1 MSGILFHYADD
12 SFSNDEFVQTIR
24 TSLIGKQTIIDS
36 RCVNRVHLG
45 LVSTPGSSA
54 SVAVCEVNGLFV
66 YVDGY
71 FVDGF
76 ETQESSAS
84 WFLTKFL
91 ENGESCISELNGSFN
106 VLVQDLNSG
115 DVLLVTDRYGTRPL
129 FYAAQS
135 NELSVAYRAELL
147 VQFGAVEKQLNQHM
161 IANMLSHSRVWFSDQ
176 TFYHGV
182 SLVPAK
188 SIVKWSRGK
197 GISIASY
204 STTPLFDGEKPSAV
218 GLAKIFKDVISDF
231 SLISNVGLSLSGG
244 LDSRI
249 LLAAGFKGPTF
260 TWGYRKENDEIKL
273 AEDCAKAT
281 DNPWDFV
288 HLNPE
293 SFLDC
298 SGKGDALRE
307 GLDLFVQSYA
317 LESYPQVVEQGVTGL
332 ITGLALD
339 FTMAGS
345 YTPKEYENLSVDD
358 VVTYAHAKIEYFNS
372 AQREELIKSA
382 ELKEAVKDVESFI
395 FDSLVNGFE
404 RDGGIKSLQNFFEEY
419 RVRRWIFQRQL
430 WQRAFV
436 EDYIPTYDNRL
447 VDYLSL
453 FTLEQRANHKLFK
466 DVLAELSASLSEIPY
481 QGTNL
486 PPKAPIEFWEEGT
499 RLEEQK
505 EKLARTVFYETKG
518 EVFVPYNRYYSNFDE
533 WFRVDLK
540 WQETTEKLLFSE
552 ETRITQFVNQDVVAR
567 MFEEQ
572 KSGKKTHFGRLLI
585 LISLEKTLRTFN
597 S

>member
-1 MSGILFHYADD
+1 M
-12 SFSNDEFVQTIR
+12 
-24 TSLIGKQTIIDS
+24 
-36 RCVNRVHLG
+36 
-45 LVSTPGSSA
+45 
-54 SVAVCEVNGLFV
+54 
-66 YVDGY
+66 
-71 FVDGF
+71 
-76 ETQESSAS
+76 
-84 WFLTKFL
+84 
-91 ENGESCISELNGSFN
+91 
-106 VLVQDLNSG
+106 
-115 DVLLVTDRYGTRPL
+115 
-129 FYAAQS
+129 
-135 NELSVAYRAELL
+135 
-147 VQFGAVEKQLNQHM
+147 
-161 IANMLSHSRVWFSDQ
+161 
-176 TFYHGV
+176 
-182 SLVPAK
+182 
-188 SIVKWSRGK
+188 
-197 GISIASY
+197 ASY
-204 STTPLFDGEKPSAV
+204 STTPLFHGEKPSAA
-218 GLAKIFKDVISDF
+218 GLAKVFKDVISDF
-231 SLISNVGLSLSGG
+231 SLVPNVGLSLSGG

-249 LLAAGFKGPTF
+249 LLAAGFKGSTF

-273 AEDCAKAT
+273 AEECAKAT
-281 DNPWDFV
+281 GNPWNFV

-345 YTPKEYENLSVDD
+345 YTPKEYDNLSEDD
-358 VVTYAHAKIEYFNS
+358 VVAYAQGKIEYFDS
-372 AQREELIKSA
+372 AQREELITSEK
-382 ELKEAVKDVESFI
+382 LKEAVKDVESFI
-395 FDSLVNGFE
+395 FDSLIKGFE
-404 RDGGIKSLQNFFEEY
+404 RDGGIKSIQNFFEEH

-453 FTLEQRANHKLFK
+453 FSLEQRANHKLFK
-466 DVLAELSASLSEIPY
+466 DVLAELSLSLSEIPY

-486 PPKAPIEFWEEGT
+486 PPKTPIEFWGEGT

-533 WFRVDLK
+533 WFRVDLN
-540 WQETTEKLLFSE
+540 WQETAKTLLFSE
-552 ETRITQFVNQDVVAR
+552 ETLITQFVNQDVVAR
-567 MFEEQ
+567 MLEEQ
-572 KSGKKTHFGRLLI
+572 KSGKKTHFGRLII
-585 LISLEKTLRTFN
+585 LMSLEKTLRTFN